1 MIRRRRTVA
10 VAMVAA
16 GLAMFGGA
24 ATANAQ
30 TPDEQFAKAITQL
43 GIPHSPEEDLSLVG
57 HKVCDMLATALTGNP
72 NPVPAVRGVV
82 QTLESNAD
90 ITKQQ
95 AVGVMQA
102 STYIYCPQW
111 ARLVGR

>member
-1 MIRRRRTVA
+1 MIRHRRTIAA
-10 VAMVAA
+10 VMAAA
-16 GLAMFGGA
+16 GLVMFGGP
-24 ATANAQ
+24 ATATAQ
-30 TPDEQFAKAITQL
+30 TPDEQFASAMSQL
-43 GIPHSPEEDLSLVG
+43 GIPFAPDEDLSLVG
-57 HKVCDMLATALTGNP
+57 HKVCDMLATGLTGNP

-82 QTLESNAD
+82 QTLESNAN

>member
-16 GLAMFGGA
+16 GLAMFGSA
-24 ATANAQ
+24 ATAQAE
-30 TPDEQFAKAITQL
+30 TPDERFANAIASM
-43 GIPHSPEEDLSLVG
+43 GIPTAPDEDVSLVG
-57 HKVCDMLATALTGNP
+57 HKVCDMLTGALTGNP

-90 ITKQQ
+90 LTKQQ

-111 ARLVGR
+111 ARLIGR

>member
-1 MIRRRRTVA
+1 MIRRRRTVT
-10 VAMVAA
+10 VAMVTAA
-16 GLAMFGGA
+16 FALFGGA
-24 ATANAQ
+24 ATVQAQ
-30 TPDEQFAKAITQL
+30 TPDEQFAKAITEL
-43 GIPHSPEEDLSLVG
+43 GVPFSPDEDLSLVG
-57 HKVCDMLATALTGNP
+57 HKVCDMLTTALTGNP

-90 ITKQQ
+90 ITKTQ
-95 AVGVMQA
+95 AVGIMQA

>member
-1 MIRRRRTVA
+1 MIRRRRTVT

-16 GLAMFGGA
+16 GLAMSGGA

-30 TPDEQFAKAITQL
+30 TPDEQFVSAMTKM
-43 GIPHSPEEDLSLVG
+43 GIPFAPDEDLPAVG
-57 HKVCDMLATALTGNP
+57 HKVCDMLTAGLTGNP

-82 QTLESNAD
+82 QTLESNTEL
-90 ITKQQ
+90 TKQQ

-111 ARLVGR
+111 ARLIGR